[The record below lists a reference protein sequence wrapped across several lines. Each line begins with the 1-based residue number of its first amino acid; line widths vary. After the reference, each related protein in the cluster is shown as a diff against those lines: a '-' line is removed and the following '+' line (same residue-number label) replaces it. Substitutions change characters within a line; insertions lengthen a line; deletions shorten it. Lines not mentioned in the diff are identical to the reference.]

1 MKGAL
6 SPHPKQALRI
16 SENRGLPFSPTSS
29 RMKSKFKKWLPD
41 PDTVRTNRWL
51 RWMGPVLNHPRLWH
65 FSRKGIAMGLALG
78 IFFGLLIPVAQI
90 PFAATMA
97 VVLRANLPM
106 AVASTLVT
114 NPVTFGP
121 VYYGAYRLGKTILG
135 QESLPGEEALK
146 ELNKAHKA
154 TSASD
159 KSWPERMK
167 LWLKQFGKIGK
178 PLVVGLSIVATA
190 SGLLV
195 YFLASGAWALRTRW
209 ARRQRVQ
216 KRAKAAAVAHMSA
229 PAQAKD
235 GLKESGEDA

>member
-1 MKGAL
+1 
-6 SPHPKQALRI
+6 
-16 SENRGLPFSPTSS
+16 
-29 RMKSKFKKWLPD
+29 MKSKFKKWLPD
-41 PDTVRTNRWL
+41 PESVRANRWL
-51 RWMGPVLNHPRLWH
+51 RWMGPVLNQPRLWH

-97 VVLRANLPM
+97 VVLRANLPV

-121 VYYGAYRLGKTILG
+121 VYYGAYRLGKVILG
-135 QESLPGEEALK
+135 QEALSEQDALK
-146 ELNKAHKA
+146 ALNKAQ
-154 TSASD
+154 TVPGASD
-159 KSWPERMK
+159 ASWSERTK

-195 YFLASGAWALRTRW
+195 YFLASGVWAIRTRW
-209 ARRQRVQ
+209 ARRQRLQ
-216 KRAKAAAVAHMSA
+216 KRSKAAAAIAATAANAASPSEATQRPPENKKA
-229 PAQAKD
+229 P
-235 GLKESGEDA
+235 